1 LKKWKKKSM
10 PIIQNQNN
18 SNSNFISSGQRLTA
32 VRVKDIILDISH
44 PKAIEFGGYDSI
56 GTIFY
61 TMLKNNTPLEDVNTA
76 NIARPIF
83 SNIKHYPLKEEIV
96 LIVSAEDKKIYS
108 SEGTATAYYFPP
120 LNIWNHPHHNALPSI
135 TSLKNDAI
143 NRDYQTTENGTVIR
157 RAEDERT
164 DINLGK
170 YFKELL
176 NIKTLVSYEGDYI
189 LEGRFGNSIRLGSTN
204 IGVNIPDE
212 INNTWS
218 TSGRIGDP
226 ITIIRNGQSSELDSK
241 GWVPTIEDLNDDA
254 TSIYL
259 TSNQKLSDFRVAS
272 TNFQSYQAELELPED
287 LDTILSDPKLNIVV
301 QTDPPPIDTPPLP
314 VVEDPVIES
323 PSPIVEEETSTP
335 FDVFIE
341 NNENVAVSEIEDRTE
356 NQQITPGSN
365 LALGT
370 SYLETE
376 STGPVDVQ
384 QKIGIFFTLSN
395 LIYSDTAKEQNIN
408 NLPGIDKDIEKSKII
423 NNLKNVTE
431 NLIDNI
437 YLQYP
442 TMYVSSGYRCKELN
456 TEIGGADDS
465 QHMYGEAI
473 DIQVPGVNA
482 SEVFNWI
489 INNLSTYDQIIWEF
503 PEKGEGSWIHIS
515 YSTTFNRKETLLAT
529 NSSLLRT
536 AYSGDSTY
544 TSINFA
550 DQSKVPV

>member
-1 LKKWKKKSM
+1 M

-135 TSLKNDAI
+135 TGLKNDTI

-157 RAEDERT
+157 RVEDERT

-176 NIKTLVSYEGDYI
+176 NIKPLVSYEGDYI

-259 TSNQKLSDFRVAS
+259 TSNQRLSDFRVAS
-272 TNFQSYQAELELPED
+272 TNFQSYQA
-287 LDTILSDPKLNIVV
+287 
-301 QTDPPPIDTPPLP
+301 
-314 VVEDPVIES
+314 
-323 PSPIVEEETSTP
+323 
-335 FDVFIE
+335 
-341 NNENVAVSEIEDRTE
+341 
-356 NQQITPGSN
+356 
-365 LALGT
+365 
-370 SYLETE
+370 
-376 STGPVDVQ
+376 
-384 QKIGIFFTLSN
+384 
-395 LIYSDTAKEQNIN
+395 
-408 NLPGIDKDIEKSKII
+408 
-423 NNLKNVTE
+423 
-431 NLIDNI
+431 
-437 YLQYP
+437 
-442 TMYVSSGYRCKELN
+442 
-456 TEIGGADDS
+456 
-465 QHMYGEAI
+465 
-473 DIQVPGVNA
+473 
-482 SEVFNWI
+482 
-489 INNLSTYDQIIWEF
+489 
-503 PEKGEGSWIHIS
+503 
-515 YSTTFNRKETLLAT
+515 
-529 NSSLLRT
+529 
-536 AYSGDSTY
+536 
-544 TSINFA
+544 
-550 DQSKVPV
+550 